1 MKSLQR
7 SKSINILLYSM
18 AAYLLFQLLWWGVQ
32 LYQLH
37 EKLISI
43 ESNLIPK
50 EQLLNK
56 KLAMIVGEG
65 IVFLLFLG
73 IAFWWIRKNVWRDL
87 KFAQKEKNFMQA
99 ITHELKTPIAA
110 IRINAQTIKDRELNS
125 QQREQLLQFI
135 LDESNRQELLIE
147 NILLSTQFENK
158 GYQKNF
164 SDIDLIFVL
173 EISVKRIQLLY
184 PQAQISSIKTDRPSN
199 LIVSGNADLLQMAF
213 FNLIENAIKYSL
225 PLHTNPSIQ
234 IQMNHSDSK
243 IEIKIEDFGIGISSL
258 ELNHIFKKF
267 YRIGDE
273 NTRKTKG
280 SGLGLYIV
288 KSIFDLHQA
297 KIIVESTI
305 GKGSTFAVTFLNNEQ

>member
-7 SKSINILLYSM
+7 SKTINILLYTM
-18 AAYLLFQLLWWGVQ
+18 AAYLLFQLLWWGIQ

-43 ESNLIPK
+43 ESVESTKN
-50 EQLLNK
+50 QLLNK

-110 IRINAQTIKDRELNS
+110 IRINAQTIKDRNLSDEQKN
-125 QQREQLLQFI
+125 QLLQHI
-135 LDESNRQELLIE
+135 LDESNRQELLVE
-147 NILLSTQFENK
+147 NILLSTQFENNL
-158 GYQKNF
+158 YQKNF
-164 SDIDLIFVL
+164 VELNLLDSLSTSI
-173 EISVKRIQLLY
+173 KRIQILY
-184 PQAQISSIKTDRPSN
+184 SNAEIRILKNKNLQSLKT
-199 LIVSGNADLLQMAF
+199 SGNSDLLQMAL
-213 FNLIENAIKYSL
+213 FNLIENGIKYSL
-225 PLHTNPSIQ
+225 PINNQPIIQIMLSQIDKKIEVSIQ
-234 IQMNHSDSK
+234 
-243 IEIKIEDFGIGISSL
+243 DFGIGIL
-258 ELNHIFKKF
+258 ESEQNQIFQKF

-273 NTRKTKG
+273 NTRTTKG

-288 KSIFDLHQA
+288 KSILDLHEA
-297 KIIVESTI
+297 KIKLNSEP
-305 GKGSTFAVTFLNNEQ
+305 GKGSTFALTFNAS

>member
-7 SKSINILLYSM
+7 SKTINILLYSM

-37 EKLISI
+37 EKLIS
-43 ESNLIPK
+43 L
-50 EQLLNK
+50 EQNSTQKDLLLNK
-56 KLAMIVGEG
+56 KLAMIMGEG

-87 KFAQKEKNFMQA
+87 KFAQKEKNFIQA

-110 IRINAQTIKDRELNS
+110 IRINAQTIRDRDLNS

-158 GYQKNF
+158 AYQKNF
-164 SDIDLIFVL
+164 SNTDLIAIL
-173 EISVKRIQLLY
+173 NTSIKRIQLLY
-184 PQAQISSIKTDRPSN
+184 PEACIAIKNTSSPLNTQV
-199 LIVSGNADLLQMAF
+199 LGNSELLQMAF
-213 FNLIENAIKYSL
+213 FNLIENGIKYSL
-225 PLHTNPSIQ
+225 PLHSKPSID
-234 IQMNHSDSK
+234 IYLTATNSK
-243 IEIKIEDFGIGISSL
+243 IEIQIKDTGIGISSL
-258 ELNHIFKKF
+258 EVNHIFKKF

-273 NTRKTKG
+273 KTRKTKG

-288 KSIFDLHQA
+288 KSILDLHQA
-297 KIIVESTI
+297 KINVSSSI
-305 GKGSTFAVTFLNNEQ
+305 GEGATFAITFLNHE

>member
-7 SKSINILLYSM
+7 SKTINILLYSM

-37 EKLISI
+37 ERLISL
-43 ESNLIPK
+43 EQHSTQK
-50 EQLLNK
+50 ELLLNK

-110 IRINAQTIKDRELNS
+110 IRINAQTIRDRELNP

-158 GYQKNF
+158 AYQKNF
-164 SDIDLIFVL
+164 SNTDLVSIL
-173 EISVKRIQLLY
+173 NTSIQRIQLLY
-184 PQAQISSIKTDRPSN
+184 PEARIAFKITTTPSN
-199 LIVSGNADLLQMAF
+199 THVLGNSELLQMAF
-213 FNLIENAIKYSL
+213 FNLIENGIKYSL
-225 PLHTNPSIQ
+225 PLHSNPSID
-234 IQMNHSDSK
+234 ICLTATNSK
-243 IEIKIEDFGIGISSL
+243 IEIEIKDVGIGISSL
-258 ELNHIFKKF
+258 EVNHIFKKF

-288 KSIFDLHQA
+288 KSILDLHQA
-297 KIIVESTI
+297 KINVSSSI
-305 GKGSTFAVTFLNNEQ
+305 GEGATFAITFLNHD